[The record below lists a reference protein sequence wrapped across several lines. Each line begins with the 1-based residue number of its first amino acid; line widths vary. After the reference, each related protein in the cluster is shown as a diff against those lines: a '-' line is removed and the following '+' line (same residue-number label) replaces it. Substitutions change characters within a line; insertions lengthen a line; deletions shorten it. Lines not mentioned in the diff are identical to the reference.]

1 MGILLIKLWVINALI
16 FLRGSLMGK
25 IIIFIIGLCLIF
37 GVNVSA
43 RSFTKDVNLIDII
56 VFENFEYKEL
66 KDDFLKQV
74 GIDVNYITIFNN
86 AKKEITESNYK
97 EFLTDFHNELIYDYK
112 RCVW

>member
-1 MGILLIKLWVINALI
+1 
-16 FLRGSLMGK
+16 MGK

>member
-1 MGILLIKLWVINALI
+1 
-16 FLRGSLMGK
+16 MGK

-74 GIDVNYITIFNN
+74 GIDVNYITIFN
-86 AKKEITESNYK
+86 KKIFIFVIKITYSVI
-97 EFLTDFHNELIYDYK
+97 LITNLLYH
-112 RCVW
+112 